1 MGDVFAEAIRLLIA
15 GETQLWEVVGLSI
28 WVTGLALLISAA
40 IGFPL
45 GALLGAARFP
55 GRAPLRLLFTTLMG
69 LPPVVVGLT
78 LYMLLSASGP
88 LGVLG
93 LLYTPWAMVL
103 AQCVLILPIV
113 VALTADQ
120 VEALF
125 AEYQEQFTSM
135 GVGRFTRLTALLLD
149 ARHSLATVALAGFGR
164 AIAEVGAVMIV
175 GGNIN
180 HVTRVMTTSI
190 ALETSRGNLT
200 LALALGVVLL
210 GIALLVNGTVAL
222 LQSRTREV
230 AYG

>member
-1 MGDVFAEAIRLLIA
+1 LGDVFAEAIRLLIA

-28 WVTGLALLISAA
+28 WVTGLALLISAI

-45 GALLGAARFP
+45 GALLGATRFP

-222 LQSRTREV
+222 LQSRTRGV